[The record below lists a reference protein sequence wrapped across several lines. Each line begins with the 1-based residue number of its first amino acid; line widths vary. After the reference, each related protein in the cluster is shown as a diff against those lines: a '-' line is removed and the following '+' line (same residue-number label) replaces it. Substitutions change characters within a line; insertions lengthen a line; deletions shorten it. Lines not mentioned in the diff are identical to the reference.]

1 MCQSIKYTL
10 LIVTAISAC
19 SACSHKDDPL
29 PKVDDVCTMMDDIV
43 FMQFCYD
50 LFDVNHD
57 GKVSKSE
64 AEAVNIIDLS
74 SDRKSDYDDLRSLK
88 GIEYFTNLK
97 ELYCSH
103 RNVNQVDV
111 SKNQYLEILGL
122 GDTEVTSLDVSKC
135 QNLKELYAWDSELK
149 SLVLNNP
156 SLEILDLE
164 DSPLEKLDISK
175 CPNLKELEIQRTK
188 LTELDITKNEK
199 IEYLSCGSLDLTL
212 RVNCVT
218 IPNYYDKHRTGNYDF
233 SSYDVIFHR
242 NGEVLAK
249 EIFLTREGKDYPES
263 SVSIA
268 ENESFPLIAN
278 IVPLEAK
285 ASVEW
290 TSSDN
295 GIVTVKDG
303 VLTGI
308 KVGEATVTAK
318 CPSSGVSTICKI
330 SVTPGIT
337 SISLNYSVIYM
348 EQYSSNWDLRATIL
362 PSNVVNKNV
371 IWSTSNQSIVQVK
384 PNGELTAYWPGTV
397 TITAKSECGGKTATC
412 KVIVDTK
419 ISECS
424 LDKKNLKL
432 KVGDSERLTA
442 IITPENATNKK
453 VRWHSSDDA
462 IATVDSTGLVTAK
475 KIGST
480 AIWANTIIGSHSASC
495 WIEVTSAT
503 VPVTDVLLNQ
513 ASLSLVEG
521 KSATLTAE
529 VFPSDATNKQVTWSS
544 SNPSVASVSSNGV
557 VTAKSAGKAI
567 ITAKSKD
574 GGKTGTCEVTVN
586 AAATAVT
593 GISLDKSSLSLTE
606 GQMASLSYTISPSN
620 ATNKSVSWST
630 NNSNVAVIATDG
642 TVIAKKA
649 GTATITIKTADGGK
663 TATCR
668 VTVKEAK
675 TDVTG
680 VTLSMSTMSLE
691 EGYSCNLKATV
702 SPSNATDKSVS
713 WSSSNP
719 SVATVSSDGIVTAK
733 GAGTATITVKTNDGN
748 KTATCS
754 VTVISAKVPVTGISL
769 NETSHSLSA
778 GWTFYLHETITP
790 SNATDKSVT
799 WSSSNP
805 SVATVN
811 SGAVTAKGR
820 GTAIITVKTN
830 DGGKTATCTVTVTGS
845 NIHVTDVSLNKTS
858 LTIEEGKTTKL
869 TASVSPANATDKT
882 LSWSSSNTSVATV
895 SSDGTVTAK
904 AEGKATITVKTKDG
918 GKTASCSIT
927 VTKKQSGLNPGENEG
942 TGDEELNP

>member
-1 MCQSIKYTL
+1 
-10 LIVTAISAC
+10 
-19 SACSHKDDPL
+19 
-29 PKVDDVCTMMDDIV
+29 
-43 FMQFCYD
+43 
-50 LFDVNHD
+50 
-57 GKVSKSE
+57 
-64 AEAVNIIDLS
+64 
-74 SDRKSDYDDLRSLK
+74 
-88 GIEYFTNLK
+88 
-97 ELYCSH
+97 
-103 RNVNQVDV
+103 
-111 SKNQYLEILGL
+111 
-122 GDTEVTSLDVSKC
+122 
-135 QNLKELYAWDSELK
+135 
-149 SLVLNNP
+149 
-156 SLEILDLE
+156 
-164 DSPLEKLDISK
+164 
-175 CPNLKELEIQRTK
+175 
-188 LTELDITKNEK
+188 
-199 IEYLSCGSLDLTL
+199 
-212 RVNCVT
+212 
-218 IPNYYDKHRTGNYDF
+218 
-233 SSYDVIFHR
+233 
-242 NGEVLAK
+242 
-249 EIFLTREGKDYPES
+249 
-263 SVSIA
+263 
-268 ENESFPLIAN
+268 
-278 IVPLEAK
+278 
-285 ASVEW
+285 
-290 TSSDN
+290 
-295 GIVTVKDG
+295 
-303 VLTGI
+303 
-308 KVGEATVTAK
+308 
-318 CPSSGVSTICKI
+318 
-330 SVTPGIT
+330 
-337 SISLNYSVIYM
+337 
-348 EQYSSNWDLRATIL
+348 
-362 PSNVVNKNV
+362 
-371 IWSTSNQSIVQVK
+371 
-384 PNGELTAYWPGTV
+384 
-397 TITAKSECGGKTATC
+397 
-412 KVIVDTK
+412 
-419 ISECS
+419 
-424 LDKKNLKL
+424 
-432 KVGDSERLTA
+432 
-442 IITPENATNKK
+442 
-453 VRWHSSDDA
+453 
-462 IATVDSTGLVTAK
+462 
-475 KIGST
+475 
-480 AIWANTIIGSHSASC
+480 
-495 WIEVTSAT
+495 
-503 VPVTDVLLNQ
+503 
-513 ASLSLVEG
+513 
-521 KSATLTAE
+521 
-529 VFPSDATNKQVTWSS
+529 
-544 SNPSVASVSSNGV
+544 
-557 VTAKSAGKAI
+557 
-567 ITAKSKD
+567 
-574 GGKTGTCEVTVN
+574 
-586 AAATAVT
+586 
-593 GISLDKSSLSLTE
+593 
-606 GQMASLSYTISPSN
+606 MASLSYTISPSN

-820 GTAIITVKTN
+820 GTAIITVITN